1 MTLPPVQPVK
11 PVRPI
16 QPVQPF
22 DVVVAVPARDEE
34 ASVETCLRSV
44 VAAAQ
49 HALRTGAVA
58 RVRIALAAH
67 RSRDATALRASAY
80 LATTGLDHLVLVDES
95 SDTVGAVRAGLVEAA
110 MAASPRLAPSRT
122 WLLSTDADSV
132 VPTDWVVGLL
142 DVAARTGA
150 DLVAGFVA
158 LDGWVADPGAL
169 AAYDHLLQAGLTA
182 EGHDH
187 VWAANLAVAYPAYA
201 AAGGFPSV
209 VHGEER
215 VLARR
220 VTRAGGKAVGALH
233 PVVTTSARMP
243 GRAAHGLGDLLRRL
257 ADAEEEA
264 S

>member
-1 MTLPPVQPVK
+1 MTPSVVQPV
-11 PVRPI
+11 
-16 QPVQPF
+16 

-34 ASVETCLRSV
+34 AAVEGCLRTV
-44 VAAAQ
+44 VAAAH
-49 HALRTGAVA
+49 HALALGAVA
-58 RVRIALAAH
+58 RVRVAVAAH
-67 RSRDATALRASAY
+67 RSGDATAARAASYLRTA
-80 LATTGLDHLVLVDES
+80 GLDHLVLVDGES
-95 SDTVGAVRAGLVEAA
+95 VTVGEVRARLVEAA
-110 MAASPRLAPSRT
+110 MAADPAFAPART
-122 WLLSTDADSV
+122 WLLSTDADSQ

-158 LDGWVADPGAL
+158 LDGWVADPAAL
-169 AAYDHLLQAGLTA
+169 VAYDHLLQAGLTA

-187 VWAANLAVAYPAYA
+187 VWAANLAVAHPAYA

-209 VHGEER
+209 LHGEER
-215 VLARR
+215 VLAKR
-220 VTRAGGKAVGALH
+220 VARAGGRVVGALH

-257 ADAEEEA
+257 ADEVPEA